1 MSDVESTSARG
12 SSDGTGG
19 SPGGTGGSSG
29 GTSSSSGRTSGSP
42 SGTSAANVDRA
53 ANGAGLIGY
62 FARNNVAANV
72 LMLLLLGGGLF
83 AASRVAVERFPEYD
97 PGSITVTVPYPGASP
112 AEVAEDI
119 NRRVEE
125 SVSGIVGID
134 RVLSVAGEGVGK
146 VTVEMNTFAD
156 PVDTLNA
163 VRTSVDRI
171 ENFPPLMA
179 EQPEVLLSTVAR
191 QVLTLS
197 VSASGLSEDRLR
209 RDAEAVRTALLALPG
224 VSVVSLQGVR
234 DREISIE
241 LSEEALR
248 RYALTVNG
256 VANVVRQSS
265 FNLSGGELRTDAGD
279 VLIGTFAQGT
289 RAEEFKD
296 VVVVGREDGTVVRL
310 GDIATLRD
318 GFVEENLINE
328 IDGRANVFVRVD
340 AAIGQSTQDVGAE
353 VKRFLA
359 SYVPPPGT
367 QVMLWEDENQL
378 IADRLS
384 TIGRNVAVGV
394 VLVFLTLLV
403 IFDLRL
409 AFWIAMGI
417 PIAFLGSIVFFD
429 LAGMSINSLT
439 MFAFFIAAGI
449 VVDDAVV
456 VGESI
461 AKQRELGLRGPAA
474 AIAGVRA
481 VAGPVTFGAL
491 TTAVAFFALYPL
503 DDAWGQLFA
512 ASSVVIALVLAV
524 SLIEVFCV
532 LPAHL
537 TGTRPWSLPPLV
549 AWQAKARVALD
560 EFVQGKLVLGIA
572 WAVRFP
578 HLTVA
583 GVLVLV
589 ALTAGLLATGLVAY
603 TAFPNTTGADRLRAA
618 LVMPIGTRFEVT
630 TAAARQLAAAAREA
644 DREAG
649 GAVASIVTVV
659 GQQMQSATYEGVSG
673 HRSGNYLAM
682 VDVMLAPD
690 RNVTGADFQRLWR
703 HAAGHVHG
711 ARTLSFDIAGAGA
724 VFSSPVSH
732 ALLHE
737 DEDVLAQATAD
748 LREAYASIDAM
759 RDVEDSMVLGKRR
772 YDIQL
777 TEAGIAA
784 GLTAAQV
791 AGQLHNAFF
800 GVEAQRIQRGQ
811 DEIKVVVRYPEERRR
826 SVRDLLDERIT
837 TPTGRVPLS
846 TVARIT
852 ETRDYEQVLHIDRIP
867 AATITGWYDVDQTG
881 SLQMAAEVEAF
892 LPDLLERHPGLIVQE
907 HGASRDATGMAN
919 TLTWSFPLALLVV
932 YGLLASQLRSFV
944 QPLLALATLPMV
956 AVGAVFGHLV
966 LGYDIT
972 NPSLFGIVAAT
983 GVAVNDTLILLDRYN
998 RLRAGDADLPAIA
1011 AIAAA
1016 ARHRARAILLT
1027 TATTSIG
1034 LLPLLYDKSEV
1045 TAFMVPL
1052 VISLGGGLVFSSIG
1066 VLFLVPAVLILVE
1079 MAASSSLVRN
1089 IATWG
1094 RADSADQPSAA

>member
-1 MSDVESTSARG
+1 MSDIEESGASAERG
-12 SSDGTGG
+12 ASGAAG
-19 SPGGTGGSSG
+19 SPGAAAVGTA
-29 GTSSSSGRTSGSP
+29 GTGRTSAGGADGADGNG
-42 SGTSAANVDRA
+42 GT
-53 ANGAGLIGY
+53 GLIGY

-83 AASRVAVERFPEYD
+83 AASRIAVERFPEYD
-97 PGSITVTVPYPGASP
+97 PRTITVTVPYRGASP

-125 SVSGIVGID
+125 SVSGIVGIE
-134 RVLSVAGEGVGK
+134 RVLSVAEEGAGK
-146 VTVEMNTFAD
+146 VTLEMNTFAD

-163 VRTSVDRI
+163 VRTAVDRI
-171 ENFPPLMA
+171 ENFPPLNA
-179 EQPEVLLSTVAR
+179 EQPEVLRTTVAR

-197 VSASGLSEDRLR
+197 VSASGLDEDRLR
-209 RDAEAVRTALLALPG
+209 QDAEAVRTALLALPG

-241 LSEEALR
+241 VSEEALR
-248 RYALTVNG
+248 RHGLTING
-256 VANVVRQSS
+256 VANTVRQSS
-265 FNLSGGELRTDAGD
+265 FNLSGGQLRTDAGD
-279 VLIGTFAQGT
+279 VIIGTFAQET

-296 VVVVGREDGTVVRL
+296 IVVVARVDGSVVRL

-318 GFVEENLINE
+318 DFVEENLINE
-328 IDGRANVFVRVD
+328 VDGRANVFVRVD
-340 AAIGQSTQDVGAE
+340 AAIGQSTQDVGNE

-367 QVMLWEDENQL
+367 KLALWDDENRL

-384 TIGRNVAVGV
+384 TIGRNVSIGV
-394 VLVFLTLLV
+394 VLVFLALLV

-429 LAGMSINSLT
+429 VAGMSINSLT

-461 AKQRELGLRGPAA
+461 AKQRELGLRGTAA

-481 VAGPVTFGAL
+481 VAAPVTFGAL

-524 SLIEVFCV
+524 SLVEVFCV

-537 TGTRPWSLPPLV
+537 TGVRPWSLSPL
-549 AWQAKARVALD
+549 ADWQAKARTALD
-560 EFVQGKLVLGIA
+560 EFVSGKLVRAIA
-572 WAVRFP
+572 WAIRFP
-578 HLTVA
+578 YLTLA
-583 GVLVLV
+583 GVLALV
-589 ALTAGLLATGLVAY
+589 ALAAVLVTTGLVRY
-603 TAFPNTTGADRLRAA
+603 TAFPETTGTDRLRAT

-630 TAAARQLAAAAREA
+630 AATARHLVEAAKEA
-644 DREAG
+644 DRKAG
-649 GAVASIVTVV
+649 GDVDSIAMLV
-659 GQQMQSATYEGVSG
+659 GQQIQATSYEGVAKN
-673 HRSGNYLAM
+673 RYGNHLA
-682 VDVMLAPD
+682 VIDVVLAPD
-690 RNVTGADFQRLWR
+690 RSITAADFQRFWR
-703 HAAGHVHG
+703 HAAGHIHG
-711 ARTLSFDIAGAGA
+711 ARALFFDFSGAGA
-724 VFSSPVSH
+724 LFSSPVSH

-737 DEDVLAQATAD
+737 DEDVLAQAMGD
-748 LREAYASIDAM
+748 LSSAYASIDAM
-759 RDVEDSMVLGKRR
+759 RDVQDSMVLGKRR

-791 AGQLHNAFF
+791 ARQLHNAFF

-811 DEIKVVVRYPEERRR
+811 DELRVVVRYPEERRR
-826 SVRDLLDERIT
+826 SVRDLLDERIS

-846 TVARIT
+846 TVARIE
-852 ETRDYEQVLHIDRIP
+852 ETRDYEQVTHIDRVR
-867 AATITGWYDVDQTG
+867 AATVTGWYDLDETG
-881 SLQMAAEVEAF
+881 SLQMAAEVGKF
-892 LPDLLERHPGLIVQE
+892 LPDLLERYPGLVVQE

-919 TLTWSFPLALLVV
+919 TLAWSFPLALLVV

-966 LGYDIT
+966 LGYDLT
-972 NPSLFGIVAAT
+972 NPSIFGIVAAT

-998 RLRAGDADLPAIA
+998 RIRAGDADLPAIA

-1027 TATTSIG
+1027 TVTTSVG

-1052 VISLGGGLVFSSIG
+1052 VISLGAGLVFSSIG
-1066 VLFLVPAVLILVE
+1066 VLFLVPAALILTE
-1079 MAASSSLVRN
+1079 MARSSPLFQT
-1089 IATWG
+1089 IANWSKSSRSG
-1094 RADSADQPSAA
+1094 QAAA

>member
-1 MSDVESTSARG
+1 MSDVGGATDA
-12 SSDGTGG
+12 TG
-19 SPGGTGGSSG
+19 SPRNGTNDTGAS
-29 GTSSSSGRTSGSP
+29 
-42 SGTSAANVDRA
+42 SAAS
-53 ANGAGLIGY
+53 GAGLIGY
-62 FARNNVAANV
+62 FARNHVAANV

-83 AASRVAVERFPEYD
+83 AASRVAIERFPEYD
-97 PGSITVTVPYPGASP
+97 PRTITVTVPYPGASP

-125 SVSGIVGID
+125 SVSGIVGIE
-134 RVLSVAGEGVGK
+134 RVLSAAVEGFGK
-146 VTVEMNTFAD
+146 VTVEMSTFAD
-156 PVDTLNA
+156 PADTLNA
-163 VRTSVDRI
+163 VRTAVDRI
-171 ENFPPLMA
+171 ENFPPLNA
-179 EQPEVLLSTVAR
+179 EQPEVLRTVVAR
-191 QVLTLS
+191 PVLTLS
-197 VSASGLSEDRLR
+197 VSASGLTEDRLR
-209 RDAEAVRTALLALPG
+209 RDAEAVRAALLALPS
-224 VSVVSLQGVR
+224 VSVVSLQGTR

-248 RYALTVNG
+248 RHALTVNG

-265 FNLSGGELRTDAGD
+265 LNLSGGQLRTDAGD
-279 VLIGTFAQGT
+279 VLIGTFALGT
-289 RAEEFKD
+289 TAEDFED
-296 VVVVGREDGTVVRL
+296 VVVLAREDGSVVRL

-318 GFVEENLINE
+318 GFVEENLVNE

-340 AAIGQSTQDVGAE
+340 AGIGQSTQDVGEE

-359 SYVPPPGT
+359 GYVPPPGT
-367 QVMLWEDENQL
+367 EVALWEDENRL

-384 TIGRNVAVGV
+384 TIGRNVAIGV
-394 VLVFLTLLV
+394 VLVFLALLV

-429 LAGMSINSLT
+429 LTGMSINSLT

-461 AKQRELGLRGPAA
+461 AKQRELGLRGAAA

-524 SLIEVFCV
+524 SLVEVFCV

-537 TGTRPWSLPPLV
+537 AGARPWSLSPL
-549 AWQAKARVALD
+549 AEWQARARTALD
-560 EFVQGKLVLGIA
+560 EFVQGKLVYAIA

-578 HLTVA
+578 HLTLASV
-583 GVLVLV
+583 VVLV
-589 ALTAGLLATGLVAY
+589 ALAAGLVASGAVRY
-603 TAFPNTTGADRLRAA
+603 TAFPTTTGADRLRAT

-644 DREAG
+644 DQEAG
-649 GAVASIVTVV
+649 GAVDSVVLLV
-659 GQQMQSATYEGVSG
+659 GQKLQSTTYEGVAS
-673 HRSGNYLAM
+673 HRSGNHLAM

-690 RNVTGADFQRLWR
+690 RDVTAVDFRRLWR
-703 HAAGHVHG
+703 HAAGDVHG
-711 ARTLSFDIAGAGA
+711 VRALSFDYAGAGA
-724 VFSSPVSH
+724 LFSSPVSH

-737 DEDVLAQATAD
+737 DEDVLAAATED
-748 LREAYASIDAM
+748 LKGLYASIDAM
-759 RDVEDSMVLGKRR
+759 RDVQDSMVLGKRR

-811 DEIKVVVRYPEERRR
+811 DEIKVVVRYPEDRRR
-826 SVRDLLDERIT
+826 SVRDLLDERIA
-837 TPTGRVPLS
+837 TPAGRVPLS
-846 TVARIT
+846 TVARIE
-852 ETRDYEQVLHIDRIP
+852 ETRDYEEVLRIDRVR
-867 AATITGWYDVDQTG
+867 AATVTGWYDSDEAG
-881 SLQMAAEVEAF
+881 SLQMSAEVDER
-892 LPDLLERHPGLIVQE
+892 LPDLLEGHPGLVVQE

-919 TLTWSFPLALLVV
+919 TLAWSFPLALLVV
-932 YGLLASQLRSFV
+932 YGLLASQLRSFA

-956 AVGAVFGHLV
+956 AVGAVLGHLV
-966 LGYDIT
+966 LGYDLT

-998 RLRAGDADLPAIA
+998 RIRAGDADLPAIA

-1027 TATTSIG
+1027 TATTGIG
-1034 LLPLLYDKSEV
+1034 LLPLLYDKSEI

-1052 VISLGGGLVFSSIG
+1052 VISLGAGLVFSSIG
-1066 VLFLVPAVLILVE
+1066 VLFLVPAVLILAE
-1079 MAASSSLVRN
+1079 MAAAAPLLRN
-1089 IATWG
+1089 IASG
-1094 RADSADQPSAA
+1094 RGPGGTDQAAAA

>member
-1 MSDVESTSARG
+1 MSDVESTSA
-12 SSDGTGG
+12 SG
-19 SPGGTGGSSG
+19 SPGGT
-29 GTSSSSGRTSGSP
+29 TAA
-42 SGTSAANVDRA
+42 SADRA
-53 ANGAGLIGY
+53 AEGGGLIGY
-62 FARNNVAANV
+62 FARNHVAANV
-72 LMLLLLGGGLF
+72 LMLVLLGGGLF
-83 AASRVAVERFPEYD
+83 AASRVAIERFPEYD

-125 SVSGIVGID
+125 SVSGIVGIE
-134 RVLSVAGEGVGK
+134 RVLSVATEGLGR

-156 PVDTLNA
+156 PEDTLNA
-163 VRTSVDRI
+163 VRTSVERI
-171 ENFPPLMA
+171 ENFPPLNA
-179 EQPEVLLSTVAR
+179 ERPEVLLTTVAR

-209 RDAEAVRTALLALPG
+209 RDAEEVRAALLALPG

-248 RYALTVNG
+248 RYALTVSG

-265 FNLSGGELRTDAGD
+265 FNLTGGELRTDAGD
-279 VLIGTFAQGT
+279 VLIGTFAQNT
-289 RAEEFKD
+289 KAEEFKD
-296 VVVVGREDGTVVRL
+296 VVVVGRVDGTVVRL

-340 AAIGQSTQDVGAE
+340 AAIGQSTQEVGAE

-367 QVMLWEDENQL
+367 QVMLWEDENRL

-384 TIGRNVAVGV
+384 TIGRNVAIGV

-417 PIAFLGSIVFFD
+417 PIAFLGSIAFFD
-429 LAGMSINSLT
+429 LTGMSINSLT

-461 AKQRELGLRGPAA
+461 AKQRELGMRGAAA

-537 TGTRPWSLPPLV
+537 TGARPWSLPPLV
-549 AWQAKARVALD
+549 EWQAKARVALD
-560 EFVQGKLVLGIA
+560 EFVQGKLVRGIA

-583 GVLVLV
+583 GVVVLV
-589 ALTAGLLATGLVAY
+589 ALAAGLVATGLVSY

-649 GAVASIVTVV
+649 GGEVASVLTLV
-659 GQQMQSATYEGVSG
+659 GLQMQAATYEGVSS
-673 HRSGNYLAM
+673 HRSGNYLAT

-690 RNVTGADFQRLWR
+690 RNVTAADFQRLWR
-703 HAAGHVHG
+703 RAAGQVHG

-737 DEDVLAQATAD
+737 DEEVLAQATAD
-748 LREAYASIDAM
+748 LRDAYASIDAM

-791 AGQLHNAFF
+791 AGQLHNNFF

-826 SVRDLLDERIT
+826 SVRDLLDERII

-846 TVARIT
+846 TVAWIT
-852 ETRDYEQVLHIDRIP
+852 ETRDYEQVLHIDRTP
-867 AATITGWYDVDQTG
+867 AATVTGWYDVDQTG

-892 LPDLLERHPGLIVQE
+892 LPDILERHPGLVVRE

-919 TLTWSFPLALLVV
+919 TLAWSFPLALLIV

-998 RLRAGDADLPAIA
+998 RLRAGDTDLPAIA

-1027 TATTSIG
+1027 TATTSMG

-1052 VISLGGGLVFSSIG
+1052 VISLGGGLIFSSMG

-1089 IATWG
+1089 IAAWG